1 MDQTDLQ
8 HEAKASIFR
17 SLWGKP
23 NKTASLD
30 LIHLFGDCIRAAS
43 SRTKDYLLFRDPES
57 KFHPNPSTLCE
68 IFLMTYI
75 QRSSQLN
82 LTNIF
87 NCTAM
92 TPEQRVLLGAQ
103 WVWAVLD
110 YPTKNPRIQIA
121 VQVFHLLPERM
132 EENFEELSLDTY
144 SEIMRMAGMEVVNG
158 TQAERMVDFCSS
170 IGRDCYALFLFFGR
184 ENDEGNIYGLL
195 SNNLQAA
202 VGKCVR
208 LDRSFIDHFFKGAK
222 CFVTPS
228 GMLRAL
234 VGKEGDDPLT
244 MLVKFT

>member
-1 MDQTDLQ
+1 MNQADLQ
-8 HEAKASIFR
+8 NESKTSIFR
-17 SLWGKP
+17 TIWCKP
-23 NKTASLD
+23 NKVASLN
-30 LIHLFGDCIRAAS
+30 LIRLFGDCIQAAS

-57 KFHPNPSTLCE
+57 KFHPSPSTLSE

-92 TPEQRVLLGAQ
+92 TPEQRILLGAH

-110 YPTKNPRIQIA
+110 HPSKNPRIQIA
-121 VQVFHLLPERM
+121 VQVFHLQERE
-132 EENFEELSLDTY
+132 EENLEELHLDVY
-144 SEIMRMAGMEVVNG
+144 SKIMHMAGMEVVNG
-158 TQAERMVDFCSS
+158 TQAERMVGFCSS

-184 ENDEGNIYGLL
+184 KNDEGNIYGLL

-208 LDRSFIDHFFKGAK
+208 IDQTFIEHFFKGAK

-228 GMLRAL
+228 GMLQAL